1 MDDGGE
7 ILEEVKSN
15 DWWET
20 IKAEDLIEVR
30 RLASGTVA
38 PQKIANALSITVDKL
53 KEWSEWKG
61 FELKRLGKLT
71 TVNEVVYEQATR
83 DGDIRAAELYNRVQ
97 PEETEQQVAAATI
110 ILPATISTEDWQ
122 TEIAKYKAT
131 QKPDPIG

>member
-53 KEWSEWKG
+53 KEWSE
-61 FELKRLGKLT
+61 
-71 TVNEVVYEQATR
+71 
-83 DGDIRAAELYNRVQ
+83 
-97 PEETEQQVAAATI
+97 
-110 ILPATISTEDWQ
+110 
-122 TEIAKYKAT
+122 
-131 QKPDPIG
+131 